1 MICVVPLAGPD
12 FVRPDG
18 GLKPLTAVDGQPL
31 LRRALDS
38 RSWRRDGGLKDDG
51 LVFVLR
57 DTDASRGFVVEH
69 LSAWYPAAQT
79 VYLSA
84 FTAGAALSALAGIA
98 PVAHRAAPV
107 CVDLVDIL
115 FDDAS
120 KPGDLFAR
128 EPRAGGLGLWFDS
141 DNPIYSYFEGAETGR
156 IVRVREKQ
164 VISACASTGVY
175 WFRSPSVYLA
185 AVAHSLDHRDA
196 LAHNGLIFV
205 APTLNG
211 VIAAGWDVHAAK
223 VTDVRDIKIEPA
235 APSMAIGR

>member
-1 MICVVPLAGPD
+1 MISIVPLAGPD

-18 GLKPLTAVDGQPL
+18 GLKPLTPVDGAPL

-38 RSWRRDGGLKDDG
+38 RSWRRDGSLADEG

-57 DTDASRGFVVEH
+57 DTDASRGFVAEH

-79 VYLSA
+79 VYLSS
-84 FTAGAALSALAGIA
+84 FTGGAALSALAGLA
-98 PVAHRAAPV
+98 PVAQREAPV

-115 FDDAS
+115 FEDTS
-120 KPGDLFAR
+120 RPGELFAR
-128 EPRAGGLGLWFDS
+128 DPRAGGLGLWSAS

-185 AVAHSLDHRDA
+185 AVGHSLDHRDE
-196 LAHNGLIFV
+196 LAHKGVIFV

-211 VIAAGWDVHAAK
+211 VIAAGWDVHAAR
-223 VTDVRDIKIEPA
+223 VTGVQDIKVEAPA
-235 APSMAIGR
+235 TPSTIGR